1 VSPAAATLGLV
12 MGGGGARAS
21 YQVGFL
27 SCLAKHF
34 PDLHI
39 PILTGVSAGAIN
51 TAFLASHPGP
61 FEKAVEELTGLWSTL
76 TTDQVIASG
85 TGSFA
90 RNVLRWGARLVGGG
104 TKLAPPTRGLVDTR
118 PLEAFLRRA
127 LEVGED
133 GRLTGVARNIAAG
146 RLSSVAMTTTDY
158 ATGQSITFV
167 EGRDPPMWRRP
178 TRRSVAEPLT
188 VAHVMASAALP
199 LFFPAVRVGNSWH
212 GDGGVRL
219 TAPLSPALHLGAGR
233 ILAISTR
240 YQKTVDEAEQPVIRG
255 YPPPAQVLGVLMNAI
270 FLDMLDFDA
279 LNLGRINELLERLP
293 EEQRGGLRPAK
304 LLLMRPSQDL
314 SKLATRYE
322 ARLPGPLRF
331 LTRGLGTRETKSP
344 DSLSMILFEP
354 DYMTHMMRIGVEDAE
369 RRLGEIEAFLTGA
382 ELPRLQRTGFWHI

>member
-1 VSPAAATLGLV
+1 MIGGSSTLGLV

-34 PDLHI
+34 PELEI
-39 PILTGVSAGAIN
+39 PIVTGVSAGAIN
-51 TAFLASHPGP
+51 TAFLAGHEGP
-61 FEKAVEELTGLWSTL
+61 FETAVEELTDLWSNL

-104 TKLAPPTRGLVDTR
+104 TKLAPPTRGLVDTT
-118 PLEAFLRRA
+118 PLARFLRHH
-127 LEVGED
+127 LEVDEA
-133 GRLTGVARNIAAG
+133 GRLLGVARNIERG
-146 RLSSVAMTTTDY
+146 RLTSVAVTTTDY
-158 ATGQSITFV
+158 GTGQSITFV

-178 TRRSVAEPLT
+178 TRRSVEAPLT
-188 VAHVMASAALP
+188 VDHVMASAALP

-212 GDGGVRL
+212 GDGGIRL
-219 TAPLSPALHLGAGR
+219 TAPLSPALHLGAER

-240 YQKTVDEAEQPVIRG
+240 YQKTVDEAEQPATRG

-279 LNLGRINELLERLP
+279 LNMGRINELLERLP
-293 EEQRGGLRPAK
+293 PEQRGGLRPAK

-314 SKLATRYE
+314 SKLATQYE
-322 ARLPGPLRF
+322 AKLPGALRF

-354 DYMTHMMRIGVEDAE
+354 DYMKHMMRIGIEDAE
-369 RRLGEIEAFLTGA
+369 RRLSEIEAFLTGA
-382 ELPRLQRTGFWHI
+382 ELPQLQRTGFWHI

>member
-1 VSPAAATLGLV
+1 MNGVPAPLGLV
-12 MGGGGARAS
+12 MGGGGARAA

-34 PDLHI
+34 PKLEI

-51 TAFLASHPGP
+51 TAFLACHPGP
-61 FEKAVEELTGLWSTL
+61 FERAAEELTALWSTL
-76 TTDQVIASG
+76 TTEQVMQSG

-90 RNVLRWGARLVGGG
+90 RNMLRWGTRLVAGG
-104 TKLAPPTRGLVDTR
+104 TRISPPTRGMVDTK
-118 PLEAFLRRA
+118 PLAEFLRRNLNPDA
-127 LEVGED
+127 A
-133 GRLTGVARNIAAG
+133 GRLTGVAANIARG
-146 RLSSVAMTTTDY
+146 RLTSVAITTTDY

-178 TRRSVAEPLT
+178 TRRSLASELT
-188 VAHVMASAALP
+188 VDHILASAALP
-199 LFFPAVRVGNSWH
+199 MFFPAVRLGNSWH

-240 YQKTVDEAEQPVIRG
+240 YQKTADEAEQPATHG

-279 LNLGRINELLERLP
+279 LNMARINELLERLP
-293 EEQRGGLRPAK
+293 EGARGGLRPAK
-304 LLLMRPSQDL
+304 LLLLRPSQDL
-314 SKLATRYE
+314 ARLATQYE
-322 ARLPGPLRF
+322 ARLPQPLRF

-354 DYMTHMMRIGVEDAE
+354 AYLTHMIRIGVADAE
-369 RRLGEIEAFLTGA
+369 RRLGEIEAFLTGG

>member
-1 VSPAAATLGLV
+1 
-12 MGGGGARAS
+12 MGGGGARAA
-21 YQVGFL
+21 YQVGLL

-34 PDLHI
+34 PKLEI

-51 TAFLASHPGP
+51 TAFLGCHPGP
-61 FEKAVEELTGLWSTL
+61 FETAVEELTELWTHL
-76 TTDQVIASG
+76 TTEQVIQSG

-90 RNVLRWGARLVGGG
+90 RNVLRWGARLVAGGSR
-104 TKLAPPTRGLVDTR
+104 LAPPTRGMVDTS
-118 PLEAFLRRA
+118 PLGEFLRRNLKPDGA
-127 LEVGED
+127 
-133 GRLTGVARNIAAG
+133 GRLTGIEQNLARG
-146 RLSSVAMTTTDY
+146 RLTSVAVTTTDY

-178 TRRSVAEPLT
+178 TRRSVNAQLT
-188 VAHVMASAALP
+188 VNHILASAALP
-199 LFFPAVRVGNSWH
+199 LFFPAVRLGNSWH

-240 YQKTVDEAEQPVIRG
+240 YQKTADEAEQPATLG

-279 LNLGRINELLERLP
+279 LNMARINELLERVP
-293 EEQRGGLRPAK
+293 EGARGGLRPAK

-314 SKLATRYE
+314 ARLATQYE
-322 ARLPGPLRF
+322 ARLPQPLRF

-354 DYMTHMMRIGVEDAE
+354 AYMTHMIRIGIADAE
-369 RRLGEIEAFLTGA
+369 RRLEEIEAFLTGG

>member
-1 VSPAAATLGLV
+1 MSAASGPLALV
-12 MGGGGARAS
+12 MGGGGARAA

-34 PDLHI
+34 PRLEI

-51 TAFLASHPGP
+51 TAFLACHPGP
-61 FEKAVEELTGLWSTL
+61 FEKAVEELTALWSNL
-76 TTDQVIASG
+76 TTEQVIASD

-90 RNVLRWGARLVGGG
+90 RSVLRWGTRLVAGGSR
-104 TKLAPPTRGLVDTR
+104 LAPPTRGMVDTT
-118 PLEAFLRRA
+118 PLSQFLRRN
-127 LEVGED
+127 LRPDEH
-133 GRLTGVARNIAAG
+133 GRLAGVAENIARG
-146 RLSSVAMTTTDY
+146 RLSSVAVTTTDY

-167 EGRDPPMWRRP
+167 EGRNPPMWHRP
-178 TRRSVAEPLT
+178 TRRSVESRLT
-188 VAHVMASAALP
+188 VDHILASASLP
-199 LFFPAVRVGNSWH
+199 LFFPAVRLGNSWH

-240 YQKTVDEAEQPVIRG
+240 YQKTADEADQPATHG

-279 LNLGRINELLERLP
+279 LNMARINELIERVP
-293 EEQRGGLRPAK
+293 EGARGGLRPAK
-304 LLLMRPSQDL
+304 LLLLRPSQDL
-314 SKLATRYE
+314 ARLAGQYE

-354 DYMTHMMRIGVEDAE
+354 AYLSHMIRIGVADAE
-369 RRLGEIEAFLTGA
+369 RRLGEIESFLTGG
-382 ELPRLQRTGFWHI
+382 ELPRLLRTGFWHI

>member
-1 VSPAAATLGLV
+1 MSGDPSTLGLV

-27 SCLAKHF
+27 SCLARRF
-34 PDLHI
+34 PQLEI

-51 TAFLASHPGP
+51 TAFLAGHPGP
-61 FEKAVEELTGLWSTL
+61 FEKSVEDLTALWSNL

-85 TGSFA
+85 TGSFL
-90 RNVLRWGARLVGGG
+90 RNVLRWSARLIGGG
-104 TKLAPPTRGLVDTR
+104 SKLAPPTRGMVDTR
-118 PLEAFLRRA
+118 PLADFLRRN
-127 LEVGED
+127 LEVGPD
-133 GRLTGVARNIAAG
+133 GRLLGVARNIERG
-146 RLSSVAMTTTDY
+146 RLTSVAVTTTDY
-158 ATGQSITFV
+158 ATGQSVTFV
-167 EGRDPPMWRRP
+167 EGRNPPMWRRP
-178 TRRSVAEPLT
+178 TRRSVSAPLT
-188 VAHVMASAALP
+188 VDHVLASAALP

-240 YQKTVDEAEQPVIRG
+240 YQKTVDEADQPATHG

-293 EEQRGGLRPAK
+293 EDQRGGLRPAK

-314 SKLATRYE
+314 AKLATRYE

-382 ELPRLQRTGFWHI
+382 ELPRLQHTGFWHI